1 MPDTSTDRRLL
12 LVHAHPDDETINNGA
27 TMARYVAEGATVTL
41 ITCTLGEMGEVL
53 VPELEHLAYDK
64 DGGLGEHR
72 ITELANA
79 MKLLGVTD
87 HRFLGGPGRYHD
99 SGMVWLADGQAGP
112 VPDPAPG
119 AFALAD
125 ADVAAARLAAL
136 LREVRPQVL
145 VTYEPGGGYGHP
157 DHVQAHRVAHRAV
170 ELAAWNRP
178 GSPHAGSWAVPKV
191 YWTVLPR
198 DAVRERLRELEGRVD
213 LPFPVLAADGPL
225 PSMAVPDELVTTVV
239 DATAHL
245 PAKEAALRAHATQV
259 VVRDGFWGLAD
270 GPGQPLTGVEH
281 YRLAVG
287 TPSGPFDGDGRE
299 QDLFAGT

>member
-1 MPDTSTDRRLL
+1 
-12 LVHAHPDDETINNGA
+12 VHAHPDDETLNNGA
-27 TMARYVAEGATVTL
+27 TMARYAAEGARVVL
-41 ITCTLGEMGEVL
+41 VTCTRGELGQVIP
-53 VPELEHLAYDK
+53 PELGHLRHDR
-64 DGGLGEHR
+64 DGGLGGHR
-72 ITELANA
+72 VRELADA
-79 MKLLGVTD
+79 MAALGVTD
-87 HRFLGGPGRYHD
+87 HRFLDELPAAAPGAPARYHD
-99 SGMVWLADGQAGP
+99 SGMVWLADGRAGP
-112 VPDPAPG
+112 VPDPAEG

-125 ADVAAARLAAL
+125 VDVAAARLAAL

-170 ELAAWNRP
+170 ELAARNRP
-178 GSPHAGSWAVPKV
+178 GSPHAGGWSVPKV

-198 DAVRERLRELEGRVD
+198 DAVRERLRELEGRAD

-225 PSMAVPDELVTTVV
+225 PSMAVPDELVTTAV

-245 PAKEAALRAHATQV
+245 PAKEAALRAHTTQV

-281 YRLAVG
+281 YRLAAG

-299 QDLFAGT
+299 RDLFAGT